1 MSNSSAERVTVVIA
15 SNAPPARLAACLEAI
30 EAQLD
35 DAVEVLV
42 HEGNESP
49 AELRARFPWASFT
62 VSRGALVPELWRD
75 GFRTAKGAVV
85 AFTIAQMVPAPD
97 WVDAIN
103 RLTVDHE
110 AVGGAID
117 PGPRLRL
124 VDWAEYFCRYARDMR
139 PFAAHANLDLPGDN
153 VVFSRR
159 RLEEIASAL
168 ETGYWEPVAHPALA
182 RNGVA
187 LWQSPELV
195 VHMGR
200 SAGFAAFV
208 HQRLE
213 HGRRYGHQRGINFS
227 RARNLI
233 GVVAAPAVPVLMT
246 VRVMRRIFAKG
257 RFRTQ
262 AVLALPA
269 IVAFNVTWAY
279 AEARGHLDMLLR
291 T

>member
-15 SNAPPARLAACLEAI
+15 SNAPPARLTACLEALDG
-30 EAQLD
+30 QRD
-35 DAVEVLV
+35 DALEVLV
-42 HEGNESP
+42 HEGEESP
-49 AELRARFPWASFT
+49 AELQARFPWARFT
-62 VSRGALVPELWRD
+62 VSRNALVPELWRD
-75 GFRTAKGAVV
+75 GFRSATGAVV

-97 WVDAIN
+97 WIDAIR
-103 RLTVDHE
+103 RLTAEHE

-117 PGPRLRL
+117 PGLRLRL

-139 PFAAHANLDLPGDN
+139 PFTAHPNPDLPGDN
-153 VVFSRR
+153 VVFSRQ
-159 RLEEIASAL
+159 RLEEIGPAL
-168 ETGYWEPVAHPALA
+168 ETGYWEPVAHPALE

-213 HGRRYGHQRGINFS
+213 HGRRYGHQRGVNFS
-227 RARNLI
+227 PARNLI
-233 GVVAAPAVPVLMT
+233 GVVAAPVVPFLMT
-246 VRVMRRIFAKG
+246 LRVMRRIFAKG

-262 AVLALPA
+262 AILALPA
-269 IVAFNVTWAY
+269 IFAFNVTWAY
-279 AEARGHLDMLLR
+279 AEARGHLDMLR
-291 T
+291 RG